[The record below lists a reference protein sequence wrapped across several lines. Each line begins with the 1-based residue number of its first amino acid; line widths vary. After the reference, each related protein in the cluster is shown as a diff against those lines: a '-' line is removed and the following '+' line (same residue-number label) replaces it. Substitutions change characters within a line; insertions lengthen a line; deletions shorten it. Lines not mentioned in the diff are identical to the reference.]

1 MSNIRAVTMNLKNT
15 PQFNP
20 VWFNRTACITS
31 HLSFHRIIFSS
42 VLDSQVM
49 AYMQLLQVLV
59 DGKETHPGLLSVIR
73 EVPYISSAAVR
84 LRKRLVIHST
94 YQAACCARQSEKN
107 RINRTGDATALL
119 SVRVCNRTH
128 PEVDQ
133 AEVYSSVY
141 ESMANF
147 AEGIASYCRFT

>member
-1 MSNIRAVTMNLKNT
+1 
-15 PQFNP
+15 
-20 VWFNRTACITS
+20 
-31 HLSFHRIIFSS
+31 
-42 VLDSQVM
+42 
-49 AYMQLLQVLV
+49 MQLLQVLV

-94 YQAACCARQSEKN
+94 YQAAAPDSQN